1 MNNELSLLIA
11 TFSSTNQRVLVV
23 DHMEGCVR
31 PSVCAAKI
39 MHLTLLDF
47 RDPGTCSYLLKFQE
61 ECHLLSLARHPNVVQ
76 YLAIPRHLLAIGQ
89 MYGKKSAVYIPVTR
103 STLASFG
110 GHLLAIYIL
119 VGEMTHR
126 TPPPLMSIDMIPT
139 LTHGMSLV
147 R

>member
-23 DHMEGCVR
+23 NHMEGCVR
-31 PSVCAAKI
+31 PSGCAAKI
-39 MHLTLLDF
+39 MHPTLLDL
-47 RDPGTCSYLLKFQE
+47 RDPGTCSYLRKFQE

-89 MYGKKSAVYIPVTR
+89 ICGKKSALYIPVTC

-110 GHLLAIYIL
+110 GHLLAIYWW
-119 VGEMTHR
+119 ER
-126 TPPPLMSIDMIPT
+126 
-139 LTHGMSLV
+139 
-147 R
+147 